1 MIASHSQRHARLSL
15 SLAVRHESMVD
26 LRHQVLGSLS
36 WTPLA
41 LFCILCC
48 ALTSAKSHGG
58 KIMHFLPH
66 RWTWTK
72 TLIGRITGAFCTDT
86 FTSNR
91 NCHPPTKHELAYSS
105 RMSSAS
111 KEAPLLSL
119 IVLSRHT
126 SRFICGYASLI
137 LIKEQPPPPLILFLL
152 HLPSSYATRLA
163 AHAHMIANVNV

>member
-1 MIASHSQRHARLSL
+1 MRVPSSLVDVTSDLHRISDLLRNASLPASPRHAGHAAPMPQEDYAELQMIASHSQRHARLSL

-91 NCHPPTKHELAYSS
+91 NCHPPTKHELAHFT

-111 KEAPLLSL
+111 
-119 IVLSRHT
+119 
-126 SRFICGYASLI
+126 
-137 LIKEQPPPPLILFLL
+137 
-152 HLPSSYATRLA
+152 
-163 AHAHMIANVNV
+163 